1 MLGSVRVMMRRNTR
15 MCACALLLA
24 VSGATVSCGDS
35 VKESPQLI
43 EADGQTSVAC
53 RDSVYLS
60 NEGGGGL
67 FGGGGE
73 TTFRVKFTDVAGLSH
88 VIKGIKKL
96 HVERAPQ
103 SDTGM

>member
-1 MLGSVRVMMRRNTR
+1 MTMRYNAT

-24 VSGATVSCGDS
+24 APGAMASCGDS

-43 EADGQTSVAC
+43 EADGQTYVAC
-53 RDSVYLS
+53 RDAVYLS

-73 TTFRVKFTDVAGLSH
+73 TIFRVKFTDAAGLSH

-96 HVERAPQ
+96 HVSEVSKATPACKSR
-103 SDTGM
+103 